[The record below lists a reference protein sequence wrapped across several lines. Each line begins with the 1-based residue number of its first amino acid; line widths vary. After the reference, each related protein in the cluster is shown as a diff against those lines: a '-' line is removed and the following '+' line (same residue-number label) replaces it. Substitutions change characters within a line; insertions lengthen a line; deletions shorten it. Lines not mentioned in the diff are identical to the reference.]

1 MSNFLIKR
9 PQTIFNLFSS
19 ISKLN
24 GVGEKR
30 FTVLPGIVETDHYH
44 HINFPTIWHSTKDVV
59 IDRGTPFIQVI
70 PFKRDDWDFKV
81 DQMTQK
87 DIDLDRVEK
96 SELNSKFKNSYR
108 AITQRFKK
116 DR

>member
-1 MSNFLIKR
+1 MQPVYQF
-9 PQTIFNLFSS
+9 
-19 ISKLN
+19 
-24 GVGEKR
+24 EKR